1 MSYGRAVPIYK
12 TKTFARFARGEKLT
26 DASLIEAVERAER
39 GLVDAY
45 LGGDVIK
52 QLVARQGQ
60 GKRGGFRTLIALR
73 SGDCAVVM
81 FGFAKNERDNI
92 DDDELKALRLIGS
105 QWLNDPAKV
114 AKDLAAGTLIEVNH
128 ESHVSE
134 TFAADVGDAGVGGRH
149 ARQRDH

>member
-1 MSYGRAVPIYK
+1 MNVAGWAETAIAPLLVVSSRAVNYSSMSYGRAVPIYK

-52 QLVARQGQ
+52 QRVARQEQ

-105 QWLNDPAKV
+105 QWLNDPRE
-114 AKDLAAGTLIEVNH
+114 GRQG
-128 ESHVSE
+128 
-134 TFAADVGDAGVGGRH
+134 FGGRNLD
-149 ARQRDH
+149 QGEP